1 MYVARF
7 STLMLA
13 AVLSAP
19 TLYRAFVVGDLE
31 TSTALTR
38 VLLAIVVSA
47 AMLAMLRGLASFFKQ
62 QEPRRRATDEQS
74 DEPTRVEPTRID

>member
-1 MYVARF
+1 
-7 STLMLA
+7 MLA

-38 VLLAIVVSA
+38 VLLAVVVSA
-47 AMLAMLRGLASFFKQ
+47 AMLAVLRGLASYFRQ
-62 QEPRRRATDEQS
+62 QREEQERREVERREQAT
-74 DEPTRVEPTRID
+74 PVEPTGVEPTSIE